1 MKRSITLLAALLLAI
16 GMMAVPAAADDFEN
30 PGQGWE
36 RSQEQSQGESQ
47 GKGCPFIG
55 VSWSWWAT
63 AYAHGEWHI
72 GPGEWTSMV
81 ATEGSVPDSYEEAI
95 GVPEGTIGDG
105 PGVYSRV
112 LATYC
117 EYEPGS

>member
-1 MKRSITLLAALLLAI
+1 MRKFIIVLSALLLTLAMF
-16 GMMAVPAAADDFEN
+16 GAAPAVAE
-30 PGQGWE
+30 PGHGWQQSE
-36 RSQEQSQGESQ
+36 AKSQGDSQ

-63 AYAHGEWHI
+63 ASAHGEWE
-72 GPGEWTSMV
+72 PAVGEWTAEA
-81 ATEGSVPDSYEEAI
+81 ATEGSVPDGYEKEI
-95 GVPEGTIGDG
+95 GVDEGTIGDG

-117 EYEPGS
+117 EHEPGS

>member
-1 MKRSITLLAALLLAI
+1 MRTRMLGL
-16 GMMAVPAAADDFEN
+16 MMAVGLLMGALAGPAAA
-30 PGQGWE
+30 
-36 RSQEQSQGESQ
+36 SQGHGQDQSQ

-63 AYAHGEWHI
+63 GYAHGEWPI

-81 ATEGSVPDSYEEAI
+81 ATEGSVPDGYEDAI
-95 GVPEGTIGDG
+95 GVDEGTIGDG

-117 EYEPGS
+117 DELAD